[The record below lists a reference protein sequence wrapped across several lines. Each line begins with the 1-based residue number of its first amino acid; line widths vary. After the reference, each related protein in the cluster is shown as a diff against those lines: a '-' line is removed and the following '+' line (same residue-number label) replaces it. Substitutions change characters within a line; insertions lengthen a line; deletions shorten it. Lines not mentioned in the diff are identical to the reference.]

1 MQTVRVAHGAS
12 VTEDTADGAG
22 GQWNELADLPVGK
35 IILLVQDDDEHDL
48 LVRAEAVEPGIL
60 PADTAGGDGEPGDGD
75 CVTAAG
81 ARLPHVPLEKCS
93 EFIPGGAAGCRV
105 RVRCSGCVCASGGAG
120 TR

>member
-1 MQTVRVAHGAS
+1 MQAVRVAHGTS
-12 VTEDTADGAG
+12 VAEDTADGAG
-22 GQWNELADLPVGK
+22 GRGNELADLPMGK
-35 IILLVQDDDEHDL
+35 VILLVQDDDEHDL
-48 LVRAEAVEPGIL
+48 LVWAEAVEPGIL

-81 ARLPHVPLEKCS
+81 AGLPHVPLEKCS

-105 RVRCSGCVCASGGAG
+105 RVRGDGGVCASGGAG